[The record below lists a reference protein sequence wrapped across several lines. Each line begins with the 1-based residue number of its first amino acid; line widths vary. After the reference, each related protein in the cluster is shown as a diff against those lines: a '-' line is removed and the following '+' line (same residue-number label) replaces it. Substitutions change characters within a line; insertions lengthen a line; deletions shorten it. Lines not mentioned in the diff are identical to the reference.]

1 MNDPLYTIRE
11 SVDILSG
18 LTGFDPKKCLEF
30 LSNNRR
36 PERRDESLIPFE
48 RDGRNIYY
56 RRNALDVAAARLRQ
70 RMLRRKARSIIGEH
84 LPAYVPISTGRALV
98 EDLIGGTP
106 DTWASL
112 LQTADEPTPECSIRI
127 KRRRRAQPLVNVAD
141 LHRFAGRL
149 QTIKDSQPGAAADL
163 LQLNQGAASA

>member
-1 MNDPLYTIRE
+1 
-11 SVDILSG
+11 
-18 LTGFDPKKCLEF
+18 
-30 LSNNRR
+30 
-36 PERRDESLIPFE
+36 
-48 RDGRNIYY
+48 
-56 RRNALDVAAARLRQ
+56 
-70 RMLRRKARSIIGEH
+70 MLRRKARSIIGEH